1 MHSDDL
7 ILISLAASPQPLPGM
22 HHPANRRV
30 AGSLILGSAGMA
42 NATEVIRAARELNP
56 RLRVPGRA
64 SYPREV
70 GCLKNA
76 GAVYSGEAEVAL
88 AVVEDIL
95 EALGATP
102 EQIEHE
108 RTRAHAISGIPD

>member
-1 MHSDDL
+1 
-7 ILISLAASPQPLPGM
+7 
-22 HHPANRRV
+22 
-30 AGSLILGSAGMA
+30 MA

-64 SYPREV
+64 SYLREV
-70 GCLKNA
+70 GRLKNA
-76 GAVYSGEAEVAL
+76 GAAAVYSGEAEVAL